1 LCATTAVEFGSSSES
16 AEGDREQGRAEQ
28 HNAGGRQREKSFG
41 HEIMVTHDTPAIL
54 DAGPICQKLG
64 QAFPKKGDAVADA

>member
-1 LCATTAVEFGSSSES
+1 VAAIEFGSSSGL

-54 DAGPICQKLG
+54 DAGPICQNLG
-64 QAFPKKGDAVADA
+64 TGLSEKR